1 MRSPPAAV
9 YGAMRIAAT
18 IASALANRA
27 GSITRPEAAALSSSS
42 AGQIHHPTVVVHG
55 NKDVVVTPINESR

>member
-1 MRSPPAAV
+1 VKSPPAAV

-27 GSITRPEAAALSSSS
+27 GSITRPEAAALSSS
-42 AGQIHHPTVVVHG
+42 
-55 NKDVVVTPINESR
+55 